1 MNRLRNFPVALEA
14 CLLGGFCRVWAG
26 GICRTAARMN
36 AEKSSAGVIER
47 ARRVN
52 FPERGGGFVPVE
64 LSLYRILIIFV
75 ARKVF
80 RGK

>member
-1 MNRLRNFPVALEA
+1 
-14 CLLGGFCRVWAG
+14 
-26 GICRTAARMN
+26 MN

-75 ARKVF
+75 ARKVL